1 LEKVF
6 GKTEGLKKS
15 ELKRL
20 SNLYRRRVPKERVL
34 TPELAQALA
43 ALSQEVGRP
52 LALLLDREGRVVRV
66 GVGDAKDLP
75 IPEGAR
81 GERRLSGFRLLH
93 THLSPGGF
101 PGPTFPSSS

>member
-1 LEKVF
+1 LEKIF

-43 ALSQEVGRP
+43 GLTGEVGRP
-52 LALLLDREGRVVRV
+52 LCLLLDREGRVVRV

-75 IPEGAR
+75 IPEGPK

-93 THLSPGGF
+93 THLS
-101 PGPTFPSSS
+101 SS

>member
-81 GERRLSGFRLLH
+81 GRGGFPASASSTPTSL
-93 THLSPGGF
+93 PGGF